1 KGIGTDPMTPYD
13 DPPRPRPPAWAHPL
27 SAFLLIFI
35 AVAMVVGGYFVY
47 QHWFAPGKTG
57 VDPSA
62 ELRPVMPRG
71 ELPGAEQDRVRI
83 LAQVKPSVV
92 FITTFD
98 LRRDYFSSDISAVP
112 AGAGSGFVWDKKGHI
127 VTNFHVIQ
135 NADAAQVQI
144 NDGQHTWTY

>member
-1 KGIGTDPMTPYD
+1 MTPYD
-13 DPPRPRPPAWAHPL
+13 DPPRPQPRPTPRAHPL
-27 SAFLLIFI
+27 SAFLLVFI
-35 AVAMVVGGYFVY
+35 AVAFAVGGYFVY
-47 QHWFAPGKTG
+47 QHWFAPGKTR

-62 ELRPVMPRG
+62 ESRPVTPRG
-71 ELPGAEQDRVRI
+71 ELPGAELDRVRI

-135 NADAAQVQI
+135 NADAAPLPLT
-144 NDGQHTWTY
+144 DPH